1 LTKRTTD
8 LELWA
13 HPEQR
18 FAAQDISFCPSLVV
32 GVVSSILLKKISDKF
47 VVVPHNLWHAS
58 GRLDSLLTLSWRRSL
73 NKHEP
78 AIIFHAALPAA

>member
-1 LTKRTTD
+1 LTKQTTD

-47 VVVPHNLWHAS
+47 IAS
-58 GRLDSLLTLSWRRSL
+58 PQSLAR
-73 NKHEP
+73 
-78 AIIFHAALPAA
+78 